1 MAINRWGPS
10 LSPPPVESTARRLS
24 PVGRLGATILNKFS
38 DLLHDAG
45 VIGRLAQL
53 LITPRAW
60 PRTTRNVLA
69 RQVLFTGI
77 GAMRFS
83 MLLAFLVGVSIVFQ
97 TSLWLKQA
105 GQGGLLGPILVAVV
119 VRELGPLLVNIVI
132 LVRSG
137 SAIVT
142 ELATMTVGGEV
153 KLLESQGLDPL
164 EYLVLPRVV
173 GVTLSVSCLT
183 VFFIVVSLFSGYAA
197 SLGLEVNASAS
208 TAFLDSVLSAIR
220 WQDII
225 LVGAKTFVPVLLTTT
240 ICCVAGMRAGAA
252 RTDIPQAATRAL
264 SRAIGAL
271 FISSATISIISYL

>member
-1 MAINRWGPS
+1 M
-10 LSPPPVESTARRLS
+10 SPTPGQSAGRRLS
-24 PVGRLGATILNKFS
+24 PVGRLGALTLDKFA
-38 DLLHDAG
+38 DLLHEAG
-45 VIGRLAQL
+45 VVGRLFQL
-53 LITPRAW
+53 CLQPRAW

-69 RQVLFTGI
+69 RQVFFTGI

-97 TSLWLKQA
+97 TNLWLKQA
-105 GQGGLLGPILVAVV
+105 GQEELVGPILVAVV
-119 VRELGPLLVNIVI
+119 VRGMGPLLVNIVI

-153 KLLESQGLDPL
+153 KLLETQGLDPL
-164 EYLVLPRVV
+164 EYLVLPRVI
-173 GVTLSVSCLT
+173 GVTLSVWCLT

-197 SLGLEVNASAS
+197 ALGLQVNAGAS

-220 WQDII
+220 WQDIL
-225 LVGAKTFVPVLLTTT
+225 LVTAKTVVPVLLTTT
-240 ICCVAGMRAGAA
+240 ICCVAGLSAGAA

-264 SRAIGAL
+264 SRAIAAL
-271 FISSATISIISYL
+271 FISTASITIISYL